1 MATFLQAS
9 YVWCFVMTKHAP
21 IMSNCTKEVCMI
33 PRESA
38 VLCILHFKL
47 ALCVKSEPDLW
58 VSLWASLTGWWTPA
72 CCSRVSGPALVQ
84 VFENVSRNVT
94 IHKWSETKLISC
106 NCCPG

>member
-9 YVWCFVMTKHAP
+9 YVWLWWFVMTKHAP

-58 VSLWASLTGWWTPA
+58 VSLCVAQPDRLVDASLLLT
-72 CCSRVSGPALVQ
+72 RVRTS
-84 VFENVSRNVT
+84 
-94 IHKWSETKLISC
+94 
-106 NCCPG
+106 PGSSV